1 MGKINQG
8 ILGGF
13 SGKVGTVVGSFWKG
27 RATMRAMPGHV
38 ANPRTEAQ
46 QAARARFRV
55 LGIPVA
61 RLTPFINQTFAAGA
75 DPMRI
80 TPDNL
85 AMKANYGV
93 AITGSGTNVQIDWTR
108 FQLSYGNGL
117 LNVEAPTATAASSGH
132 AINISWTNN
141 AGVDYMVLDND
152 QVLCCVYNPT
162 KETASYDMVTACRD
176 DQSMSIHVPAA
187 WAGDTVHVYLVAR
200 SEDKQHVSPSIHV
213 GTVVCA

>member
-27 RATMRAMPGHV
+27 KATMRAMPGHV

-61 RLTPFINQTFAAGA
+61 RLTPFINETFNIGA
-75 DPMRI
+75 DSMRI

-85 AMKANYGV
+85 AMKANYNV
-93 AITGSGTNVQIDWTR
+93 CITGSGTSVSIDWNR
-108 FQLSYGNGL
+108 LQLSYGNGL
-117 LNVEAPTATAASSGH
+117 LNVENASAVASSSGH
-132 AINISWTNN
+132 AINITWTNN
-141 AGVDYMVLDND
+141 AGVDTMVLDND
-152 QVLCCVYNPT
+152 QVMCCVYNPRT
-162 KETASYDMVTACRD
+162 EQAAYDVVTARRD
-176 DQSMSIHVPAA
+176 DQSMVLHTPAA

-200 SEDKQHVSPSIHV
+200 SENKEHISPSV
-213 GTVVCA
+213 LAGNVVCA